1 MAKTKIS
8 EYNSNASL
16 NTDIN
21 NIDIAENCAPSGI
34 NNAIRELMAQLKDM
48 QDGSSGDTF
57 TFTVID
63 VNGGAIDG
71 TAIGASSASTG
82 AFTTLAA
89 SGNATLSGTLAVTG
103 NADFNSTGQ
112 IRVTRG
118 TTAQRANN
126 KVGSF
131 RYNSTIGGFEGV
143 KAVAGETISTITNST
158 TTATLTTASAHG
170 LSTGNFIVVSGA
182 TPSAY
187 NGEYAITVTGGTT
200 FTYTMAT
207 DPAGNAS
214 TVGSYIYGL
223 WGVVGGGA
231 TGGQNNDIFYENSQT
246 ITNNYT
252 ITSGKN
258 AMTTGDITI
267 NSGVTVTV
275 PSGSRWV
282 IL

>member
-8 EYNSNASL
+8 EYSSTAGL

-57 TFTVID
+57 TFTAID

-82 AFTTLAA
+82 AFTNLSA
-89 SGNATLSGTLAVTG
+89 SGTLTVAG
-103 NADFNSTGQ
+103 NSDFNSTGQ
-112 IRVTRG
+112 IRVARG

-131 RYNSTIGGFEGV
+131 RYNSTTGGFEGV
-143 KAVAGETISTITNST
+143 KAVAGETISSITNSG
-158 TTATLTTASAHG
+158 TTATLTTATNHG
-170 LSTGNFIVVSGA
+170 LTTGNFVVVSGA
-182 TPSAY
+182 SPSAY
-187 NGEYAITVTGGTT
+187 NGEYAITVTSDTT
-200 FTYTMAT
+200 FTYTMAS
-207 DPAGNAS
+207 DPAASAS

-223 WGVVGGGA
+223 WGVVGGGE

-267 NSGVTVTV
+267 NDGVTVTV